1 MERRLMLS
9 ALGGA
14 VFGASERL
22 HAAVERKQH
31 AHPYFPDPVL
41 VDQAGK
47 RVRFYSDLLKGK
59 IVVIN
64 MMYTVCTRICP
75 SNIARLREVQARLA
89 GRSGRDVHLYSL
101 TLRPELDS
109 PAALAAYA
117 RQFDVAPGWS
127 FLTGLPADIDMVR
140 RKLGFYDSDPVA
152 DSDIANHTGALRLG
166 NVDRE
171 RWLMMPNQSSAAQV
185 VLAIDN
191 LT

>member
-14 VFGASERL
+14 ALGATGRL
-22 HAAVERKQH
+22 HAAAGRKQQV
-31 AHPYFPDPVL
+31 HPYFPDPVL
-41 VDQAGK
+41 VDQSGR

-75 SNIARLREVQARLA
+75 SNIARLREVQARL
-89 GRSGRDVHLYSL
+89 GQRSGRDVHLYSL

-109 PAALAAYA
+109 PPALAAYA
-117 RQFDVAPGWS
+117 RQFDVGPGWS
-127 FLTGLPADIDMVR
+127 FLTGRLEDIDLVR

-152 DSDIANHTGALRLG
+152 DADIANHTGALRLG

-171 RWLMMPNQSSAAQV
+171 RWLMMPNQTPAAQV

-191 LT
+191 LI

>member
-1 MERRLMLS
+1 MERRLLLS

-14 VFGASERL
+14 ALGATGRL
-22 HAAVERKQH
+22 AAAGGRRQQV
-31 AHPYFPDPVL
+31 HPYFPDPVL
-41 VDQAGK
+41 VDQGGR

-75 SNIARLREVQARLA
+75 SNIARLREVQARL
-89 GRSGRDVHLYSL
+89 GKRSGRDVHLYSL

-109 PAALAAYA
+109 PPALAAYA

-127 FLTGLPADIDMVR
+127 FLTGQPGDIDLLR
-140 RKLGFYDSDPVA
+140 RKLGFYDTDPVA
-152 DSDIANHTGALRLG
+152 DADIANHTGALRLG

-171 RWLMMPNQSSAAQV
+171 RWLMMPNQTPAAQV

-191 LT
+191 LI

>member
-1 MERRLMLS
+1 MLS

-14 VFGASERL
+14 ALGATGQL
-22 HAAVERKQH
+22 TAAAGRKQQ
-31 AHPYFPDPVL
+31 AHPYFPDTVL
-41 VDQAGK
+41 VEQTGR

-75 SNIARLREVQARLA
+75 TNIARLREVQARL
-89 GRSGRDVHLYSL
+89 GNRSGRDVHLYSL

-127 FLTGLPADIDMVR
+127 FLTGRPGDIDLVR

-152 DSDIANHTGALRLG
+152 DADIANHTGALRLG

-171 RWLMMPNQSSAAQV
+171 RWLMMPNQTPAAQV

-191 LT
+191 LI

>member
-1 MERRLMLS
+1 MDRRYLLS

-14 VFGASERL
+14 ALGAAGRL
-22 HAAVERKQH
+22 HAAGRGGGQ

-41 VDQAGK
+41 VDQSG
-47 RVRFYSDLLKGK
+47 RQRRFYADLLKGK

-75 SNIARLREVQARLA
+75 TNIARLREVQALLGR
-89 GRSGRDVHLYSL
+89 RSGRDVHLYSL

-109 PAALAAYA
+109 PSALAAYA

-127 FLTGLPADIDMVR
+127 FLTGRPEDIDLVR
-140 RKLGFYDSDPVA
+140 RKLGFYDTDPVA
-152 DSDIANHTGALRLG
+152 DADIANHTGALRLG
-166 NVDRE
+166 NVDRD
-171 RWLMMPNQSSAAQV
+171 RWLMMPNRTAASQV

-191 LT
+191 LA

>member
-14 VFGASERL
+14 ALGAARPPD
-22 HAAVERKQH
+22 AAAGRKQQ

-41 VDQAGK
+41 VDQGGR

-75 SNIARLREVQARLA
+75 SNIARLREVQARL
-89 GRSGRDVHLYSL
+89 GPRSGRDVHLYSL

-109 PAALAAYA
+109 PPALAAYA

-127 FLTGLPADIDMVR
+127 FLTGRREDIDLVR

-152 DSDIANHTGALRLG
+152 DADIANHTGALRLG

-171 RWLMMPNQSSAAQV
+171 RWLMMPNQTPAAQV

-191 LT
+191 LI